1 MKYIMMIANARR
13 MANGAISRFLTS
25 TLSFSRAAF
34 KVVTRATKTVVTFN
48 PPPVDIGAAPITIRI
63 NVSIKVGGANVA
75 IFATLNPAVLGVTA
89 PKNAFASFPRRK
101 VAQGIVI
108 LEKEV
113 ESRSGN

>member
-1 MKYIMMIANARR
+1 MGRSPVFSLPLY
-13 MANGAISRFLTS
+13 L
-25 TLSFSRAAF
+25 SRAAF
-34 KVVTRATKTVVTFN
+34 RVVTKATKTVVTFN

-75 IFATLNPAVLGVTA
+75 ISATLNPAVLGVTA
-89 PKNAFASFPRRK
+89 PRNAFASFPQGK

>member
-75 IFATLNPAVLGVTA
+75 ISATLNPAVLGVTA
-89 PKNAFASFPRRK
+89 PKNAFASFPRRGRSPK
-101 VAQGIVI
+101 VLSYSKRGR
-108 LEKEV
+108 KPF
-113 ESRSGN
+113 R